1 MTKTIEQMEKEIL
14 QLKDE
19 LGVLSSRKQ
28 TQVPDEADLTI
39 ILKYMIEER
48 ERTNKILGG
57 IAAKINAL
65 EQELAEPY
73 VEEPVT
79 YSDPVANRELPISQL
94 DADILSFIQSK
105 EMVCADQVKAVMGYK
120 GRNAACTRLSK
131 LYKQGLLERF
141 QLGHKVYY
149 KFDAG
154 KATNILIIS
163 PPQ

>member
-1 MTKTIEQMEKEIL
+1 MLASK
-14 QLKDE
+14 
-19 LGVLSSRKQ
+19 KQ
-28 TQVPDEADLTI
+28 VQVPSEGDLTV
-39 ILKYMIEER
+39 ILKYMVEER
-48 ERTNKILGG
+48 ERTNKILNG
-57 IAAKINAL
+57 IAAKINSL
-65 EQELAEPY
+65 EQELNEPY
-73 VEEPVT
+73 VEETAT
-79 YSDPVANRELPISQL
+79 YSDPVANRELPVSQL

-105 EMVCADQVKAVMGYK
+105 DMVCADQVKALMGYK
-120 GRNAACTRLSK
+120 GRNAACTRLNK